1 MRKWPLLLITA
12 GAVAV
17 CVPAMTQPAPSAVLS
32 GLSIT
37 GSTSSTDA
45 IVLIGG
51 MTGGGMTGGGMT
63 GGGMT
68 GGGMTGGGMTGGG
81 MTSGGMTS
89 GGMTS
94 GGMTSGMTGGGM
106 TGTGVSP
113 GYGAA
118 TGYAAGSQQP
128 YDASDPSGGAQ
139 SAKSYICLTHSGHC
153 TVDAA
158 TGPLRR
164 GSACHC
170 LFGGQGK
177 IQ

>member
-68 GGGMTGGGMTGGG
+68 G
-81 MTSGGMTS
+81 GGMTS

>member
-51 MTGGGMTGGGMT
+51 MTGGGMTG
-63 GGGMT
+63 
-68 GGGMTGGGMTGGG
+68 
-81 MTSGGMTS
+81 